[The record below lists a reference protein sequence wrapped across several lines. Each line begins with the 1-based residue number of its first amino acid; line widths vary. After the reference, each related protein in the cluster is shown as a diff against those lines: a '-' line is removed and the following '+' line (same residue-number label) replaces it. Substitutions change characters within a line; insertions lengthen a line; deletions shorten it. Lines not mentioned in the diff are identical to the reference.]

1 MTSFANN
8 CEGTAQNLTVRI
20 LPEVSLTNVATATLC
35 SGESVNFTPE
45 FIPYYDNATF
55 NWSRQLVP
63 GISNMAGAGVGA
75 ITEILENTTTI
86 SQTVTYQYS
95 IQTEGGCTD
104 QGSFSIIVAPRPV
117 LTNAADNPTAIC
129 SGEDVNHTLESNL
142 PGTTF
147 NWTRT
152 LPDGVSSQ
160 NNPTNYQAI
169 DNAMI
174 NEVLIN
180 NNNTTSNVTYQVT
193 LSTGSA
199 CDDPVVNIV
208 VPVYPSASISS
219 VNALS
224 ICSGEAIDYT
234 ITSNIPAQFS
244 WQRLSNPN
252 VNSGGISNGNS
263 DNINEVLTNTSSI
276 TQTVYYEV
284 VSTDSVNGCVAATAT
299 VVVSVNPTP
308 VLLSSLDADI
318 CSGETFNYTIAANL
332 DSGVGYTWSR
342 PVVEGINGAA
352 RNGNG
357 NTISEQLVNST
368 SDPVD
373 VPYTVVI
380 SYQGCTATSTVNLT
394 VFPEPQLSSDL
405 LVEVCSGELFNYT
418 PTSDTQNTSFQWTL
432 GSLPAGVTHTGNTTG
447 TNNIQGVFEHD
458 YGFEVNIPITVT
470 SFANN
475 CEGTAQSIVLAIVPE
490 PVLTNNVSLTV
501 CSEDSISFVP
511 EFNLIDPDLTFNWT
525 RTAVP
530 GISNP
535 PISGSQ
541 NIIDGPLINTTTQ
554 SKTVMYDY
562 TITTSSGCIGQGSFV
577 VVVDPKPILTAGAQ
591 STITI
596 CSGED
601 VNKALE
607 SNLSDTQFT
616 WTRVLPENVISNTNP
631 NTYTTPVPTNS
642 INEILFNNNTGSV
655 TVTYQVTLSG
665 NGGCSNQINN
675 IEVVVYPAPQITVA
689 NVVDICS
696 GDSQNI
702 LLRSNIESD
711 AQFLWSRTDT
721 NTLISGGNVVES
733 GANFIDD
740 VLINTDIQ
748 TQQAIYTVYV
758 GHQSCQSR
766 QNSITLTI
774 NVGAPITFSYT
785 QPEVKCSGA
794 SPTNIND
801 YFSSNVTG
809 FNWSRNVIN
818 GLDNSL
824 INGTESEWDGQV
836 LINSTLNDIEVAYQV
851 EATDGICT
859 ETFSYVV
866 TIRANPRIENNN
878 LINLCVG
885 EPLDYDLDLDP
896 DVNVVSWKRTDSDLV
911 SGTSQSLYDNQLFNT
926 TSEVVEYLYEVL
938 IENPD
943 GCNSTEVLRVNVN
956 PDAVVNNVSNINEI
970 CSGSLFNFSPSSN
983 VANAQ
988 ISWQRI
994 SNNAIEEPAST
1005 GQGTISERITL
1016 ASGVASSVV
1025 VTYRLTAEAGGCSS
1039 STTLQLNVLPPP
1051 LIGTIEFE
1059 GTEYT
1064 INELIEVCSN
1074 TPFEINVSPF
1084 EPTGG
1089 VTQVNNIPIYRVKSW
1104 IRVQQNGIAESGSS
1118 LQGLETMRSLTISE
1132 SLSNVTNDLLY
1143 VTYQLTLENTSTGC
1157 ERVYDYLVGVKPQ
1170 YGISLA
1176 SNVNSTFQTLCEGED
1191 ISLIAYNIIGE
1202 IDNYTLN
1209 WEKRDE
1215 NSNWVSTTLSNINQ
1229 IIDNSQIKIN
1239 GNIATYGNYRYLLE
1253 ATDSC
1258 GNIISETGTIDIDEI
1273 PVFTL
1278 NSGSNNQSVCM
1289 GSPIV
1294 SIDILV
1300 DVTSPLSNLDVT
1312 QVITDN
1318 IPNGLTVSKTQISPT
1333 QISVVIQGTPLI
1345 AGDYNYSVI
1354 VNGDCT
1360 AVYSGLLV
1368 VDNTSEIQRISNESS
1383 ENQIV
1388 CNGDDIDDIRYSIAH
1403 FDNWEILWNSTD
1415 RAGNM
1420 TATQIPP
1427 GVNIQLIGGSEIVIT
1442 GQPNIS
1448 ALSDQTLIYS
1458 YQIQAFKEGCVTYV
1472 YPPQGELPAV
1482 QVVQPIQINEE
1493 LIDSRLR
1500 ACRASDRYIDLSQ
1513 ALSGGSIPIS
1523 STVSVIYSY
1532 DWVAPNGVEFSSLPK
1547 IENLVEGNYSVVI
1560 TDLLSNCSSNIEFE
1574 VLAQDQLS
1582 LSPSNATSYYTQVSE
1597 NMINVSAV
1605 CDDDE
1610 LTLGVTIDDNNAV
1623 GNQIF
1628 EDGALI
1634 GTYTVDWLKDGV
1646 ISIENT
1652 NSISI
1657 SRDVNSTNAIENV
1670 YEARV
1675 TLAYT
1680 GALSGNNECIDS
1692 YFFQVEIP
1700 EKLNAAEI
1708 LEDRI
1713 EASCAGDLTT
1723 LNFEVTGGKDGLGP
1737 YTVILNNSFQASS
1750 SGPNDR
1756 TVTFNIVNPGL
1767 ITSQELRVINDYGCE
1782 TIVPNYS
1789 IDPSLSIPFEA
1800 SVNVVNVTDI
1810 NCSNN
1815 GQLGQIELGID
1826 QFPNDNR
1833 SIEII
1838 WNSNSGTNL
1847 RSNWTSAANFVLD
1860 EISVAGSYNFEVKL
1874 YNLDGSF
1881 CILDTGVVEIIEIG
1895 GQQIILNDIEV
1906 IQPGCEGGELGSI
1919 ILDIDES
1926 TVVPPVN
1933 IEWERRD
1940 VNSSSAS
1947 ASWQALNDYNGFGS
1961 LVGVEV
1967 GTYRAIISDQRAGNS
1982 FDDCES
1988 GIYNTR
1994 EISVAKENINIKNIN
2009 IEREPLGNCGNDTG
2023 VNGTFSFRVESNIL
2037 NNGFPRDFEISLVGQ
2052 NNTALINDQPQG
2064 SVVIDASDPTSNG
2077 QNFIIS
2083 GLTNDRWTL
2092 TVNEILSG
2100 NTSGTT
2106 KNCSASFIFDIEPF
2120 ESLEYTGV
2128 YEFLIDECT
2137 GRAEITAEIAGGLPY
2152 IENGEEFY
2160 IYDWRF
2166 TPYDE
2171 NGLPSALEVRTFVG
2185 KEIPGG
2191 IDRPGILELT
2201 VEDSEGCSITNVGN
2215 SRNFPV
2221 LMVGD
2226 ITSPFRITPSLLDA
2240 ENNQNV
2246 FALEPN
2252 CGSNQSDGEI
2262 GFTITGGVQPYEVLW
2277 YIESATSSTTSGT
2290 WAPIPSARNSTAQNN
2305 LSSGN
2310 YKIVIQSIFTQCGSN
2325 ERTYYEDY
2333 IQVPVNDELLP
2344 LNTPILK
2351 EQDLCFENAGRIYID
2366 IFDNQ
2371 ASNLTFYYN
2380 QEVIQNPIKLNSTQY
2395 SLDITNPEEYGILEI
2410 RNTQGCNVSFEIKL
2424 GIGEAMF
2431 NFTSPSNI
2439 IQNSNIEV
2447 KSVLTNEPVTFNNL
2461 SSDPFVI
2468 EEWIFGDNSE
2478 SVIIDK
2484 NEGNISPITH
2494 TYALPGTYVAI
2505 LNIYNEIGCVSS
2517 QYKPIIVGDGYNVM
2531 VPNVFT
2537 PNNDGIND
2545 RFFPLFSGFKNVT
2558 FEVFDHRGNLLYTEY
2573 QESNNLQYAEPFDI
2587 EGWAGPEINQ
2597 SNLNSADNN
2606 PYYIYSFFGTTFLE
2620 NKIIEK
2626 SGAFIMAR

>member
-1 MTSFANN
+1 MLSSQGCTTTS
-8 CEGTAQNLTVRI
+8 TLNLTV
-20 LPEVSLTNVATATLC
+20 
-35 SGESVNFTPE
+35 
-45 FIPYYDNATF
+45 
-55 NWSRQLVP
+55 
-63 GISNMAGAGVGA
+63 
-75 ITEILENTTTI
+75 
-86 SQTVTYQYS
+86 
-95 IQTEGGCTD
+95 
-104 QGSFSIIVAPRPV
+104 
-117 LTNAADNPTAIC
+117 
-129 SGEDVNHTLESNL
+129 
-142 PGTTF
+142 
-147 NWTRT
+147 
-152 LPDGVSSQ
+152 
-160 NNPTNYQAI
+160 
-169 DNAMI
+169 
-174 NEVLIN
+174 
-180 NNNTTSNVTYQVT
+180 
-193 LSTGSA
+193 
-199 CDDPVVNIV
+199 
-208 VPVYPSASISS
+208 YPSPELSSDLLIST
-219 VNALS
+219 
-224 ICSGEAIDYT
+224 CSGEAINYIPSSETANTTFEWAIGNMPNGINHTGSVTGTGNIQGEFDHDFAFAVDIPLTVTTYANGCQGATQNIVFNILPKPMLSNGST
-234 ITSNIPAQFS
+234 ITICSEDTLDFQPSF
-244 WQRLSNPN
+244 
-252 VNSGGISNGNS
+252 
-263 DNINEVLTNTSSI
+263 DNI
-276 TQTVYYEV
+276 
-284 VSTDSVNGCVAATAT
+284 DSVN
-299 VVVSVNPTP
+299 
-308 VLLSSLDADI
+308 
-318 CSGETFNYTIAANL
+318 F
-332 DSGVGYTWSR
+332 TWSR
-342 PVVEGINGAA
+342 
-352 RNGNG
+352 
-357 NTISEQLVNST
+357 Q
-368 SDPVD
+368 
-373 VPYTVVI
+373 
-380 SYQGCTATSTVNLT
+380 
-394 VFPEPQLSSDL
+394 
-405 LVEVCSGELFNYT
+405 
-418 PTSDTQNTSFQWTL
+418 
-432 GSLPAGVTHTGNTTG
+432 
-447 TNNIQGVFEHD
+447 
-458 YGFEVNIPITVT
+458 
-470 SFANN
+470 
-475 CEGTAQSIVLAIVPE
+475 
-490 PVLTNNVSLTV
+490 
-501 CSEDSISFVP
+501 
-511 EFNLIDPDLTFNWT
+511 
-525 RTAVP
+525 AVP

-535 PISGSQ
+535 PSSGSD
-541 NIIDGPLINTTTQ
+541 NISDGPLINTTTQ
-554 SKTVMYDY
+554 SLTVLYNY
-562 TITTSSGCIGQGSFV
+562 QIETSGGCTGQGILSV
-577 VVVDPKPILTAGAQ
+577 VIDPRPQLTQESQ
-591 STITI
+591 SNISI

-601 VNKALE
+601 VNKSLN
-607 SNLSDTQFT
+607 SNLPGTIFT
-616 WTRVLPENVISNTNP
+616 WNRTLPDNVSAEINP
-631 NTYTTPVPTNS
+631 TSYTTPNPVNTIS
-642 INEILFNNNTGSV
+642 EVLFNNNSQPV
-655 TVTYQVTLSG
+655 TVTYIVTLSG
-665 NGGCSNQINN
+665 NDGCTNQTSNID
-675 IEVVVYPAPQITVA
+675 VVVYPQPQFTSA
-689 NVVDICS
+689 SSLNICS
-696 GDSQNI
+696 GESINNQI
-702 LLRSNIESD
+702 TSNIGVD
-711 AQFLWSRTDT
+711 ARFLWSRTDT
-721 NTLISGGNVVES
+721 NTLVNGGTNIQS
-733 GANFIDD
+733 NSNLIDD
-740 VLINTDIQ
+740 ILTNTSTQ
-748 TQQAIYTVYV
+748 TQQAVYTLYV
-758 GHQSCQSR
+758 NHQSCQSA
-766 QNSITLTI
+766 QNSITLTVNI
-774 NVGAPITFSYT
+774 GAPISFEYNT
-785 QPEVKCSGA
+785 PEVKCSGV
-794 SPTNIND
+794 SPTDLFN
-801 YFSSNVTG
+801 YFSPNVTG
-809 FNWSRNVIN
+809 FTWNRNAIT

-836 LINSTLNDIEVAYQV
+836 LINSTLNDIEVAYEV

-859 ETFSYVV
+859 ETFNYVV
-866 TIRANPRIENNN
+866 IIRANPRIENNN

-956 PDAVVNNVSNINEI
+956 PDAIVNNISNINEI

-994 SNNAIEEPAST
+994 SNTAIEEPAST

-1059 GTEYT
+1059 ATEYT

-1089 VTQVNNIPIYRVKSW
+1089 VTQVNNIPIYRIKSW
-1104 IRVQQNGIAESGSS
+1104 IRAQQNGIAESGNS

-1176 SNVNSTFQTLCEGED
+1176 SNVNSTFQTLCEGDD
-1191 ISLIAYNIIGE
+1191 INLIAYNIIGE

-1229 IIDNSQIKIN
+1229 IIDNGQIKIN
-1239 GNIATYGNYRYLLE
+1239 GNITTYGNYRYLLE

-1294 SIDILV
+1294 SIDISV
-1300 DVTSPLSNLDVT
+1300 DVTSSLSNLDVT

-1333 QISVVIQGTPLI
+1333 KISVVIQGTPLI

-1360 AVYSGLLV
+1360 SVYSGLLA

-1388 CNGDDIDDIRYSIAH
+1388 CNGDDIDDIRYSIVH

-1415 RAGNM
+1415 RAGNI

-1427 GVNIQLIGGSEIVIT
+1427 GVNIQLIGGSEIAIT

-1458 YQIQAFKEGCVTYV
+1458 YQIQAFKEGCITYM
-1472 YPPQGELPAV
+1472 YPPQGELPVV

-1532 DWVAPNGVEFSSLPK
+1532 DWVAPNGVEFSSLPR

-1700 EKLNAAEI
+1700 EKLNAVEI

-1860 EISVAGSYNFEVKL
+1860 EISIAGSYNFEVKL
-1874 YNLDGSF
+1874 YNLDGSV
-1881 CILDTGVVEIIEIG
+1881 CVLDTGVVEVVEIG

-1926 TVVPPVN
+1926 TLVPPVN

-1940 VNSSSAS
+1940 INSSSTS

-1961 LVGVEV
+1961 LVDVKV

-2009 IEREPLGNCGNDTG
+2009 IEREPLGNCGGDTG

-2106 KNCSASFIFDIEPF
+2106 KNCSTSFIFDIEPF

-2226 ITSPFRITPSLLDA
+2226 ITSPFRITPSLLDS

-2262 GFTITGGVQPYEVLW
+2262 GFTITGGVQPFEVLW

-2344 LNTPILK
+2344 LNSPILK

-2380 QEVIQNPIKLNSTQY
+2380 QEVIQNPIQLNSTQY
-2395 SLDITNPEEYGILEI
+2395 SLDITNPEENGILEI
-2410 RNTQGCNVSFEIKL
+2410 RNTQGCNISFEIKL

-2517 QYKPIIVGDGYNVM
+2517 QYKPIVVGAGYNVM
-2531 VPNVFT
+2531 IPNVFT

-2573 QESNNLQYAEPFDI
+2573 QESNNVQYAEPFDI

-2626 SGAFIMAR
+2626 SGVFILAR